1 LTQYFHLDDSGDP
14 GMDLSRK
21 VSSHFSLAMVQL
33 PSNEPLPGLA
43 SLRKL
48 LHLPEMYEFKYNKTS
63 MQQKEAFFE
72 IVQAIPFRVRAI
84 VVDKASLSKD
94 FLNLDGQRFA
104 IHWIVSL
111 ALRASE
117 LDISNDILILD
128 GAPPAFRRNLRVEFS
143 RRCQVTGRIRPFKK
157 IVSGDSS
164 REDGLQLADMVVG
177 AITKHCLGKE
187 SSYFEVIAPK
197 VADLWR
203 IPGNEK

>member
-1 LTQYFHLDDSGDP
+1 
-14 GMDLSRK
+14 
-21 VSSHFSLAMVQL
+21 MVQL

-48 LHLPEMYEFKYNKTS
+48 LHLPERYEFKYNKTTIR
-63 MQQKEAFFE
+63 QKEGFFE

-84 VVDKASLSKD
+84 VVHKASLSKEFFD
-94 FLNLDGQRFA
+94 LGGQRFG

-111 ALRASE
+111 TLRASE

-128 GAPPAFRRNLRVEFS
+128 GAPPEFRRNLRVEFT
-143 RRCQVTGRIRPFKK
+143 RRCRETGRIRPFKK

-187 SSYFEVIAPK
+187 SSYFELIAPK
-197 VADLWR
+197 VVDLWR
-203 IPGNEK
+203 VPENEK